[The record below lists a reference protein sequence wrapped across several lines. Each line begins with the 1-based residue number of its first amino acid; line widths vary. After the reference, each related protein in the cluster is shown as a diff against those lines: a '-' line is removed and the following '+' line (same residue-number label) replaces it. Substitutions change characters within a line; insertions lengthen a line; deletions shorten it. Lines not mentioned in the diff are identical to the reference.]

1 MRLRRRH
8 DGPLFPPVLQSR
20 FSVLHARVIG
30 QFGFAH
36 NIVAL
41 QLTAKLG
48 AQALGGFF
56 LVVLHD
62 DLEEQVGTHVLF
74 YIVSRPS
81 CFYTGDLPCAI
92 CQTRKPRRYCL
103 GVRAEICTVCCGT
116 EREQSIDC
124 PLECEFLHEAH
135 RREKAQDPDPATMPN
150 ADIRVTEQFLVENEV
165 LLAFIAVTLF
175 EAWLETRD
183 ANDWDLRETFEAL
196 TRTYRSLDSGI
207 YYEARPDNVFAAR
220 IAAYVQEK
228 IAELRAK
235 ETAEREV
242 SLGDSG
248 IRDSALLGVLV
259 FLQRIEFAQNNGRKR
274 SRAFLDFLRGF

>member
-1 MRLRRRH
+1 
-8 DGPLFPPVLQSR
+8 
-20 FSVLHARVIG
+20 
-30 QFGFAH
+30 
-36 NIVAL
+36 
-41 QLTAKLG
+41 
-48 AQALGGFF
+48 
-56 LVVLHD
+56 
-62 DLEEQVGTHVLF
+62 
-74 YIVSRPS
+74 
-81 CFYTGDLPCAI
+81 
-92 CQTRKPRRYCL
+92 
-103 GVRAEICTVCCGT
+103 
-116 EREQSIDC
+116 
-124 PLECEFLHEAH
+124 
-135 RREKAQDPDPATMPN
+135 MPN

-274 SRAFLDFLRGF
+274 SRAFLDFLRGFYLPPRPEHADTEEREDIVLPPDTPRIIL